1 MLACVTYRQARTTSR
16 EHAIS
21 CIRCHCG
28 CLSAVCSPQRLCGS
42 THADLVGAV
51 MCAATRHGPPCRAW
65 TPAFRVFMTT
75 PVMAKVTLAK
85 SCL

>member
-1 MLACVTYRQARTTSR
+1 MYYIQTGENNIARVR
-16 EHAIS
+16 NLLHPLP
-21 CIRCHCG
+21 CG